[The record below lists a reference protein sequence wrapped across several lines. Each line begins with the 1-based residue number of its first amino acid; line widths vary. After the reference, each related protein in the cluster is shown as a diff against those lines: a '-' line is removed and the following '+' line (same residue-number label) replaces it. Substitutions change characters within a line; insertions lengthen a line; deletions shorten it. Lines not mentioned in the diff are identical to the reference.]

1 MLTKPR
7 HNFENEGKSTF
18 SMAATF
24 KTSCI
29 IITVEENKQT
39 KKKKSL
45 LMVCHMT
52 AAQTLSRYAQME
64 KKAFNLVVIDVPLN

>member
-29 IITVEENKQT
+29 IITVEENKQ
-39 KKKKSL
+39 KKEIPSDG
-45 LMVCHMT
+45 
-52 AAQTLSRYAQME
+52 LSHDCGTNSVQICPNGKEGIQLSSY
-64 KKAFNLVVIDVPLN
+64 